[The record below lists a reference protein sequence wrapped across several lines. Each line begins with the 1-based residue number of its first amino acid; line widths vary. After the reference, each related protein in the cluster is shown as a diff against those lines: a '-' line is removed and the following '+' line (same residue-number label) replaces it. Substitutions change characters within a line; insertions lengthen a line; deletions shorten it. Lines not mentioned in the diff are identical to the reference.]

1 MKKNCFAVIGLLA
14 MTFLAVTSLAA
25 PAHAAPNLTGVWKL
39 NLSKSDYGPV
49 PAPEVMTRTINHNDP
64 SLQISTYQKG
74 AQGEAT
80 TELKYTTDGKPAEN
94 KDSKGTAKWDGDKLV
109 VDSTRD
115 MQGAEIKFH
124 EVWALSPDRK
134 TLTVKIHLI
143 APQREADVTLVF
155 DKQ

>member
-1 MKKNCFAVIGLLA
+1 MKKCFSVVAVLA
-14 MTFLAVTSLAA
+14 MTFLA
-25 PAHAAPNLTGVWKL
+25 AHAQAAANFTGAWKL

-49 PAPEVMTRTINHNDP
+49 PQPDTMTRTITHNDP

-94 KDSKGTAKWDGDKLV
+94 KGSKGTAKWDGDKLV
-109 VDSTRD
+109 VDSVREY
-115 MQGAEIKFH
+115 QGGELKFH
-124 EVWALSPDRK
+124 DVWNLSADGK
-134 TLTVKIHLI
+134 TLTVNSHLI
-143 APQREADVTLVF
+143 VPQGEVDLTLVF